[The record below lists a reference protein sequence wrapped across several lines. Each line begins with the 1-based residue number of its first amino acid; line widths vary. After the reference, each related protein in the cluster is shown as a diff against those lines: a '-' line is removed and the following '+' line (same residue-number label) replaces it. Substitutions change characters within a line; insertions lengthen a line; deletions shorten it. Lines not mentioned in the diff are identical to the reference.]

1 MSTASI
7 FDAQPYDFAKA
18 KRRRNIII
26 AVSLAVVV
34 IGGLLFWF
42 RYLPYE
48 HQVDKFFT
56 ALQAKQFEQA
66 YGLWMNDSEWK
77 QHPQKYSRYDYN
89 SFYTD
94 WGPSGDWGA
103 IESHHV
109 DDAISPNPR
118 KGSSGVL
125 VVTTVNGRKE
135 RACLWVEKKDKTI
148 SFPPIKTVDC
158 L

>member
-7 FDAQPYDFAKA
+7 FDAKPYDFAKA
-18 KRRRNIII
+18 KRRRNTII
-26 AVSLAVVV
+26 AVVIAVIV

-48 HQVDKFFT
+48 RQVDKFFT
-56 ALQAKQFEQA
+56 ALQAKQYEKA
-66 YGLWMNDSEWK
+66 YAIWMNDDEWK
-77 QHPQKYSRYDYN
+77 QHPQKYARYDYN

-94 WGPSGDWGA
+94 WGPSGDWGV

-109 DDAISPNPR
+109 DDAIAPNPR
-118 KGSSGVL
+118 KGASGV
-125 VVTTVNGRKE
+125 VVITTVNDRKE
-135 RACLWVEKKDKTI
+135 RSCLWVEKKDKTI
-148 SFPPIKTVDC
+148 SFPPLKTQDC